1 MMQVRVLSGALYS
14 VGELYVRVIRKVV
27 IMNTSNNNIPD
38 YIKAKLESFK
48 NWLFRYS
55 KIVMPVILV
64 ICVAIT
70 VVVAVNANKRKVEEE
85 ETVETTEEVDM
96 SNAVIAVPEVPL
108 EQDAVPEI
116 NELFKAYYNAMVEGD
131 TDTMDRLVDKL
142 DATEILKAQ
151 ETSKYIESYP
161 VMEVYT
167 KTGPKEGT
175 YIAYVYAEVKFYDY
189 DKPIPGMRTYYVC
202 VDENG
207 DYYLNEDG
215 EEDQNVL
222 NYIRELTLQDDVI
235 DLNNKVAVAYNDMV
249 AEDEELLDFIVDLND
264 EIDKNVGEALA
275 RAEGSSTP
283 ETGDSSEEAGGT
295 EQTEEPEETETAEPV
310 RVATRVRATDVVN
323 IRKSDSE
330 TADKLGKAA
339 VGDEFALLEER
350 GNGWSKVSYEGGEA
364 FIKSEFLEPVET
376 VEADA
381 SEQNDEVEEEE
392 PETTQEDNSSNSTPA
407 STGTVTVKENVRV
420 RASASESGEKLGTAY
435 VGEKLELIMRQ
446 ADGWTKVKYNGRT
459 AYVKS
464 DYVE

>member
-1 MMQVRVLSGALYS
+1 
-14 VGELYVRVIRKVV
+14 
-27 IMNTSNNNIPD
+27 MNTSNNNIQD
-38 YIKAKLESFK
+38 YIKAKLESFR

-55 KIVMPVILV
+55 KIVMPVVLV

-70 VVVAVNANKRKVEEE
+70 VVVAVNANKRKIAEK
-85 ETVETTEEVDM
+85 ETLEATEEVDM
-96 SNAVIAVPEVPL
+96 SGSLNVVPEVPL

-116 NELFKAYYNAMVEGD
+116 NELFSTYYTAMVEGD
-131 TDTMDRLVDKL
+131 TTTMDQLVDKL

-161 VMEVYT
+161 VLEVYT

-207 DYYLNEDG
+207 NYYLNEDG

-249 AEDEELLDFIVDLND
+249 AEDDELVDFIVDLNT

-275 RAEGSSTP
+275 RAEGSALPEEESTQGTDG
-283 ETGDSSEEAGGT
+283 ETAGP
-295 EQTEEPEETETAEPV
+295 EQTEEPGENASTEPV
-310 RVATRVRATDVVN
+310 TVVTRVRAIDVVN

-339 VGDEFALLEER
+339 VGDEFDLLEEK

-364 FIKSEFLEPVET
+364 FIKSEFLEPIET
-376 VEADA
+376 MQADA
-381 SEQNDEVEEEE
+381 SNDGGEEE
-392 PETTQEDNSSNSTPA
+392 PEVTTQTDTQDDNSNAAA
-407 STGTVTVKENVRV
+407 STGTVTVIENVRI
-420 RASASESGEKLGTAY
+420 RASASENGEKLGTAY
-435 VGEKLELIMRQ
+435 VGEKLEVIMKQ
-446 ADGWTKVKYNGRT
+446 ADGWTKIKYNGKT

-464 DYVE
+464 DFVE